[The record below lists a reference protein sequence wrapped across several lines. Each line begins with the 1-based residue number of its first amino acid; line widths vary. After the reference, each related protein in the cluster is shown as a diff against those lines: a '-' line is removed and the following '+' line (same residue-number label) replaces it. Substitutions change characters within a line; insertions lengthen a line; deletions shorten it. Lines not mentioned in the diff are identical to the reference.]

1 MIRITNHDAM
11 PPPEAYIKVSGGMLL
26 DMSIHD
32 FDLCRYF
39 AGSEAESVYC
49 TGAVSYT
56 HLDVYKRQV
65 VTSN

>member
-1 MIRITNHDAM
+1 MPLMIRITNHDAM

-39 AGSEAESVYC
+39 AGSEAE
-49 TGAVSYT
+49 
-56 HLDVYKRQV
+56 
-65 VTSN
+65 